1 MAKKRSRR
9 KQTPAQPKD
18 SKSVETPPSTSA
30 SKTLWVVAAVAS
42 MVALATLFMREPTPA
57 SAPDEGEVF
66 PVEVELPRSPPAESL
81 FAAVDPNRD
90 RWKSEA
96 VNEELEAALKKVAAA
111 LVDGTGMADALSP
124 LLSPAFRSVALEPKT
139 ATRKSSVSE
148 LQITDVVYDEAL
160 SLDREA
166 SSEALDDWLRDVTAI
181 DYVKFTI
188 VAVDL
193 DGDDGNRAET
203 RILFELNGKSQD
215 GGLVA
220 RRTEGNMGWRREDG
234 TWKISELAF
243 ERGTEVASPS
253 APFTDVSALA
263 FANVDSYRRQMA
275 LGINDFRTR
284 LDAASG
290 IDVFA
295 HNGVSIVDAD
305 GDGLEDVFVAQPAGL
320 PNRLYRNRGDGT
332 FEDVSAEAGV
342 DILDRTSM
350 GLFADFDN
358 DGDDDLALILQNEA
372 PVLLTNDGHGSFQRS
387 TSTPFE
393 RADGAR
399 VTYSSAA
406 AADYDGDSYVD
417 LYVAAYLEIDAPG
430 ADKELPLPYPY
441 HDAENGAANV
451 LFRNLGDGR
460 FEDVT
465 AKAGLD
471 QGNNRFSLAASWGDY
486 DGDGRLDLYVANDF
500 GRNNLYHN
508 EGNGRFRDVSAEA
521 GVEDLG
527 AGMSVAWVDYD
538 NDGHDDLYVGNM
550 WSSAGQ
556 RLTHQA
562 DYQASEL
569 RASYARHAKGSTL
582 FHNRGDGG
590 FDDVSEHAGVE
601 LGRWAWGSDFFDAD
615 NDGDDDLY
623 IANGYITNRSD
634 RDL

>member
-1 MAKKRSRR
+1 
-9 KQTPAQPKD
+9 
-18 SKSVETPPSTSA
+18 
-30 SKTLWVVAAVAS
+30 
-42 MVALATLFMREPTPA
+42 
-57 SAPDEGEVF
+57 
-66 PVEVELPRSPPAESL
+66 
-81 FAAVDPNRD
+81 
-90 RWKSEA
+90 
-96 VNEELEAALKKVAAA
+96 
-111 LVDGTGMADALSP
+111 
-124 LLSPAFRSVALEPKT
+124 
-139 ATRKSSVSE
+139 
-148 LQITDVVYDEAL
+148 
-160 SLDREA
+160 
-166 SSEALDDWLRDVTAI
+166 
-181 DYVKFTI
+181 
-188 VAVDL
+188 
-193 DGDDGNRAET
+193 
-203 RILFELNGKSQD
+203 
-215 GGLVA
+215 
-220 RRTEGNMGWRREDG
+220 
-234 TWKISELAF
+234 
-243 ERGTEVASPS
+243 
-253 APFTDVSALA
+253 
-263 FANVDSYRRQMA
+263 MA

-305 GDGLEDVFVAQPAGL
+305 GDGFEDVFVAQPAGL
-320 PNRLYRNRGDGT
+320 PNRLYRNQGDGT

-372 PVLLTNDGHGSFQRS
+372 PVLLTNDGRGSFQRS
-387 TSTPFE
+387 TSTQFE

-399 VTYSSAA
+399 ATYSSAA

-417 LYVAAYLEIDAPG
+417 IYVAAYLEIDAPG

-486 DGDGRLDLYVANDF
+486 DNDGRLDLYVANDF
-500 GRNNLYHN
+500 GRNNLYRN

-538 NDGHDDLYVGNM
+538 SDGHDDLYVGNM

-601 LGRWAWGSDFFDAD
+601 LGRWAWGSDFFDSD